1 MISNLMHQLLKSYQ
15 DNLNKFNQSMGSL
28 YGSVA
33 GIKILGPEVWYLS
46 MNLTH
51 LIPVLHFFTSE
62 NFKNLTVF

>member
-1 MISNLMHQLLKSYQ
+1 
-15 DNLNKFNQSMGSL
+15 MGSL

-51 LIPVLHFFTSE
+51 LIPVLHFFTPE
-62 NFKNLTVF
+62 NFKKPYCFLKFSGGTEIKHWQQIC